1 MDTCDR
7 IEGTLIDS
15 LQFIGEFHKWKECRC
30 ILCQEI
36 QRHNCKKPLKIADG
50 KGGFYGFAVN
60 VLHRL

>member
-36 QRHNCKKPLKIADG
+36 QRHNYNILKREESSMDL
-50 KGGFYGFAVN
+50 KE
-60 VLHRL
+60 